1 MFKPLLLLGTV
12 LILSGSSV
20 EIAPAAAID
29 FNATMS
35 MSEIQPKKDVFG
47 ANLFNGRFAQ
57 NRQYR
62 YDPAYLLNIG
72 DTINVKLWGAVDYAA
87 VHTVDTQ
94 GNIFIPKVG
103 TVKVQGIRN
112 ENLSSVVSEAVKRI
126 YKSNVYSYADLQNYQ
141 PVSVFVT
148 GSVNSPGLY
157 EGLSSDSV
165 IQFVDKAKG
174 VDLEHGSFR
183 NVSVLRN
190 NQLFKQ
196 VDLYDFLLTGNLEL
210 FQFKTGDVIVVDS
223 IKHYVTVS
231 GDVKRPYRFEL
242 KTCNTTLKTLAEM
255 AVVNPTATNVMITRY
270 NQQNEQQSSFH
281 SLINEPNIEI
291 ECGNTVEFVPDH
303 TLKNMT
309 IYIEGEHQGLHNL
322 VVPKGA
328 SLDDVLKKI
337 NYTSLSDQNSVQLF
351 RKSVAERQKE
361 LIEAQL
367 RDLEQTALTTGSATS
382 EEALIRKQ
390 ESALILDFIKRAKE
404 VEPKGQVVLNDGTDY
419 SRLILEEGD
428 KIYIPSKTN
437 TVIVQGEVMLPG
449 AQSYVPNLTF
459 DDYISSSGG
468 FNFRANKENVLIIH
482 PNGKAEIYDAS
493 FGMLTEPNINPGD
506 SILIL
511 GKVDSKDLQIVKDIT
526 QILYQIAVGAAVIIK
541 AY

>member
-1 MFKPLLLLGTV
+1 
-12 LILSGSSV
+12 
-20 EIAPAAAID
+20 
-29 FNATMS
+29 
-35 MSEIQPKKDVFG
+35 
-47 ANLFNGRFAQ
+47 
-57 NRQYR
+57 
-62 YDPAYLLNIG
+62 
-72 DTINVKLWGAVDYAA
+72 
-87 VHTVDTQ
+87 
-94 GNIFIPKVG
+94 
-103 TVKVQGIRN
+103 
-112 ENLSSVVSEAVKRI
+112 
-126 YKSNVYSYADLQNYQ
+126 
-141 PVSVFVT
+141 
-148 GSVNSPGLY
+148 
-157 EGLSSDSV
+157 
-165 IQFVDKAKG
+165 
-174 VDLEHGSFR
+174 
-183 NVSVLRN
+183 
-190 NQLFKQ
+190 
-196 VDLYDFLLTGNLEL
+196 
-210 FQFKTGDVIVVDS
+210 
-223 IKHYVTVS
+223 
-231 GDVKRPYRFEL
+231 
-242 KTCNTTLKTLAEM
+242 
-255 AVVNPTATNVMITRY
+255 
-270 NQQNEQQSSFH
+270 
-281 SLINEPNIEI
+281 
-291 ECGNTVEFVPDH
+291 
-303 TLKNMT
+303 
-309 IYIEGEHQGLHNL
+309 
-322 VVPKGA
+322 
-328 SLDDVLKKI
+328 LDDVLKKI